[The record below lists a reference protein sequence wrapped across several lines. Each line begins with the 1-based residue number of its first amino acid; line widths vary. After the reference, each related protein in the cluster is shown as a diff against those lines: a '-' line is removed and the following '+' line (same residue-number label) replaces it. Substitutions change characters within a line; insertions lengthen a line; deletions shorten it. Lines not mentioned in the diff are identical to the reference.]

1 MNDLK
6 PIEIADKLT
15 KLSGKNPFEN
25 TRRKEIIEIRALLI
39 YLLREKL
46 NMRWM
51 YISNFFNE
59 NGKTMTHATGMHA
72 FKMYPI
78 HKKYNHKLDEYES
91 IFTFKSD
98 LTYDEIDRIH
108 YLESKVKNLEYK
120 LEVQFKHPL
129 INLLKTIPEKRYD
142 ETYERIRN
150 IIKSWDWKY
159 KEDKVTS

>member
-6 PIEIADKLT
+6 PIEIAEKLT

-72 FKMYPI
+72 YKMYPI
-78 HKKYNHKLDEYES
+78 HKK
-91 IFTFKSD
+91 F
-98 LTYDEIDRIH
+98 RI
-108 YLESKVKNLEYK
+108 
-120 LEVQFKHPL
+120 
-129 INLLKTIPEKRYD
+129 
-142 ETYERIRN
+142 
-150 IIKSWDWKY
+150 
-159 KEDKVTS
+159 